1 MTGEEQG
8 VILNVSVSQT
18 LYPVGAT
25 TISFPT
31 SQSTGAFKVRVVS
44 PACTVVFKVVQGV
57 VTSLPVMGRLIYR
70 ILLH

>member
-1 MTGEEQG
+1 VSFSVTTDWLLAVDMA

-31 SQSTGAFKVRVVS
+31 SQSTGAFKVRVVVTLND
-44 PACTVVFKVVQGV
+44 TVTFRHIDK
-57 VTSLPVMGRLIYR
+57 
-70 ILLH
+70 